1 GSVKE
6 KNDDINIL
14 QEQIDKMEEENR
26 LLKKPHKKTYY
37 CLQWQFIEG
46 FQKKRTHLQAN
57 YQNHFNEYL
66 KYFVQYIDYFQTEIK
81 RLMANIE
88 KRDAKLKVLRKLLDI
103 KNDEIA
109 SLKNVLKV

>member
-1 GSVKE
+1 GSVKK

-26 LLKKPHKKTYY
+26 
-37 CLQWQFIEG
+37 
-46 FQKKRTHLQAN
+46 THLQAN
-57 YQNHFNEYL
+57 YQNRFNEYL

-81 RLMANIE
+81 RLIANIE

-109 SLKNVLKV
+109 GLEKRLKSLENQIKQSNSQGKRN